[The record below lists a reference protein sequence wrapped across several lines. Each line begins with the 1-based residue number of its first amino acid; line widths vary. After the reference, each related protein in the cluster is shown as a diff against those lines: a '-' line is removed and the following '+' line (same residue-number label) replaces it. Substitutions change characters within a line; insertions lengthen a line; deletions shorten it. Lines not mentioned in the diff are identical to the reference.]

1 MAVTSSEAEPLEK
14 PGSPRVHWP
23 TGEAGEAVWLS
34 LTTGERVV
42 HPQSS
47 VAALRTR
54 VLSPSTA

>member
-14 PGSPRVHWP
+14 PGSLSVHWP

-34 LTTGERVV
+34 RATGERVV

-47 VAALRTR
+47 VPALSIR
-54 VLSPSTA
+54 V